1 MRERHMKLGFIGSG
15 KMATA
20 LVHGVIKSG
29 VCQPTDIIVGDAIPA
44 AAQKL
49 ATTTGTRQAANNA
62 EVFHSADTVILAV
75 KPQDALAALA
85 ELPSAGQVE
94 SEPSMK
100 WAWKTDGAAAQG
112 KLLLSIVAGLPIASL
127 EEASGPR
134 FRVIRSMPNTPAL
147 VLQGSTAFALG
158 TEATEQDA
166 ATARLVFGSVGLAV
180 QVKETLLD
188 AVTGL
193 SGSGPAYIFTIIE
206 ALADGGVLMGL
217 PRDLALQL
225 AAQTVMG
232 SASMVLQTGTHPA
245 VLRDQV
251 TSPGG
256 TTIAGIE
263 QLEANGLRAALIAA
277 VRAATEKAKQ
287 LAK

>member
-1 MRERHMKLGFIGSG
+1 MRVRHMKLGFIGSG

-29 VCQPTDIIVGDAIPA
+29 VCQPADIIVGDAIA
-44 AAQKL
+44 SAAQKL
-49 ATTTGTRQAANNA
+49 ATATGARLATSNE
-62 EVFHSADTVILAV
+62 EVFHGADTVILAV
-75 KPQDALAALA
+75 KPHDALAAIA
-85 ELPSAGQVE
+85 HLPSAGQAE
-94 SEPSMK
+94 HR
-100 WAWKTDGAAAQG
+100 GASPQG

-127 EEASGPR
+127 EDASGPR

-147 VLQGSTAFALG
+147 VLQGASGFSLG
-158 TEATEQDA
+158 TNATDQDA
-166 ATARLVFGSVGLAV
+166 ETARRVFGSVGIAV
-180 QVKETLLD
+180 QVKESLLD

-193 SGSGPAYIFTIIE
+193 SGSGPAYIFTVIE
-206 ALADGGVLMGL
+206 SLADGGVLMGL

-232 SASMVLQTGTHPA
+232 SASMVLQTGLHPA
-245 VLRDQV
+245 ALRDQV
-251 TSPGG
+251 ASPGG

-263 QLEANGLRAALIAA
+263 QLEAKGLRAALIAA

-287 LAK
+287 LGK